1 MNSFILMAEI
11 LSEPELRRTPD
22 NQSSIASFLVR
33 FPDQRDEAANNTLK
47 VSGWNT
53 LAEQIMEQHHKGDQ
67 VLLEGRLQ
75 INKIDRNGYKEN
87 RAEMTVQRIHPLGN
101 LPLSNLPTPA
111 ATGNTTGTATKSSQ
125 AAVPKAVTESA
136 PDYDNIPF

>member
-11 LSEPELRRTPD
+11 LSDPELRRTPD
-22 NQSSIASFLVR
+22 NQSAIASFLVR
-33 FPDQRDEAANNTLK
+33 FPDQRDEAATNTLK
-47 VSGWNT
+47 VSGWNN
-53 LAEQIMEQHHKGDQ
+53 LAEQIMEQYHKGDQ

-87 RAEMTVQRIHPLGN
+87 RAEMTVQRIHALGN
-101 LPLSNLPTPA
+101 LPNPLIGSEPKAN
-111 ATGNTTGTATKSSQ
+111 KS
-125 AAVPKAVTESA
+125 AVPVAVPSATESA